1 MPPAD
6 LPQDSPSPASPGRRS
21 RVSGRYA
28 AGQLLA
34 AIVVLVVALP
44 LLPLILLIVAW
55 IRLRDRAAARATRRD
70 SEAASIRSGVPAPVA
85 P

>member
-6 LPQDSPSPASPGRRS
+6 LPPDSATAHGRRFP
-21 RVSGRYA
+21 VSGRYA

-34 AIVVLVVALP
+34 AIVVLIVALP

-70 SEAASIRSGVPAPVA
+70 SEAASTRSGVPAPVT